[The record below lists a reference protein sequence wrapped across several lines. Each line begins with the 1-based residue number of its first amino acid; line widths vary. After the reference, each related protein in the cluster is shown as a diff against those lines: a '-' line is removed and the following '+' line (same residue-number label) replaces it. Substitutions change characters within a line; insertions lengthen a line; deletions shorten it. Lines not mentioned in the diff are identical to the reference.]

1 MQEPLH
7 HMTLRS
13 PGNTQHRSW
22 RNRRWWPFD
31 AYLSGLIG
39 LGLISTLLYARG
51 ITARYPLAVGL
62 RDPRVGWYWISGRSI
77 QAGCVFAVV
86 LGLLMLC
93 YALALRVTLR
103 LRGAHGRVIA
113 PIIIGGWFAS
123 ACALL
128 GAYPGESFDIF
139 DYLFRGR
146 MIVDYGASPLA
157 VAPFVF
163 KNQPFYDYITWRGQ
177 VDTYGPLWEYASG
190 AVAWVVPHVVGRSD
204 SQIAYILGYR
214 LLAVLLAGMCGLLIA
229 LIVRR
234 SDPAHVYTALLAWL
248 WNPLVLITTAIGAH
262 NDILMM
268 LALLLAVWLFQRRLW
283 IGGLLALVLAIHVKL
298 TALLLLPVV
307 GIWLL
312 RRRGWAGALRDGVL
326 ALALALPL
334 SWLLYAPFGGWFTLR
349 RMLQE
354 RARLLINSPADLIYH
369 LLQERYGWAEPAAW
383 RVTTLGAT
391 LLFFAAAAPVLAWFW
406 WSMRQRVTADSSEP
420 GDARFW
426 NSCVL
431 ITLAYLLIG
440 SFWFQNWYLLW
451 VLGPA
456 VLLPTS
462 RWTLTLLPA
471 YCLGALGSNLTNSF
485 LRGLPGQPFNATQLS
500 ALNVLAQVTP
510 LLCVLV
516 VTRIWQDAPRL
527 LAAARRSRATA
538 RSSVAIVAA
547 THEMDHRP

>member
-1 MQEPLH
+1 
-7 HMTLRS
+7 
-13 PGNTQHRSW
+13 
-22 RNRRWWPFD
+22 
-31 AYLSGLIG
+31 
-39 LGLISTLLYARG
+39 
-51 ITARYPLAVGL
+51 
-62 RDPRVGWYWISGRSI
+62 
-77 QAGCVFAVV
+77 
-86 LGLLMLC
+86 
-93 YALALRVTLR
+93 
-103 LRGAHGRVIA
+103 
-113 PIIIGGWFAS
+113 
-123 ACALL
+123 
-128 GAYPGESFDIF
+128 
-139 DYLFRGR
+139 
-146 MIVDYGASPLA
+146 
-157 VAPFVF
+157 
-163 KNQPFYDYITWRGQ
+163 
-177 VDTYGPLWEYASG
+177 
-190 AVAWVVPHVVGRSD
+190 
-204 SQIAYILGYR
+204 
-214 LLAVLLAGMCGLLIA
+214 MCGLLIA
-229 LIVRR
+229 LIVQR
-234 SDPAHVYTALLAWL
+234 SDPVHVHTALLAWL

-268 LALLLAVWLFQRRLW
+268 LALLLALWLFQRRLW
-283 IGGLLALVLAIHVKL
+283 IGGLLALVLAVHVKL

-312 RRRGWAGALRDGVL
+312 RRRGWAGALHDGAL

-334 SWLLYAPFGGWFTLR
+334 SWLLYAPFGGWLTLR

-369 LLQERYGWAEPAAW
+369 MLQERYGWAEPAAW

-391 LLFFAAAAPVLAWFW
+391 MLFFAAAALLLAWFW
-406 WSMRQRVTADSSEP
+406 WNMRQRITADSSES

-440 SFWFQNWYLLW
+440 SFWFQHWYLLW

-485 LRGLPGQPFNATQLS
+485 LRGLPGQPFSATQMS
-500 ALNVLAQVTP
+500 AINVLAQVAP

-516 VTRIWQDAPRL
+516 VTRIWLDAPRL

>member
-1 MQEPLH
+1 M
-7 HMTLRS
+7 
-13 PGNTQHRSW
+13 
-22 RNRRWWPFD
+22 
-31 AYLSGLIG
+31 IG
-39 LGLISTLLYARG
+39 LVLISALLYARG
-51 ITARYPLAVGL
+51 ITAGYPHAVGL

-77 QAGCVFAVV
+77 RAGIVFAVV

-93 YALALRVTLR
+93 YALAARVTLR
-103 LRGAHGRVIA
+103 LRGARGRAIA
-113 PIIIGGWFAS
+113 PIIIGGWLVS
-123 ACALL
+123 AFALL

-146 MIVDYGASPLA
+146 MIVEYGASPLA

-163 KNQPFYDYITWRGQ
+163 KNQPFYEYITWRGQ
-177 VDTYGPLWEYASG
+177 VDTYGPIWEYASG
-190 AVAWVVPHVVGRSD
+190 AVAWVVPHVVGRSA
-204 SQIAYILGYR
+204 SQIAYIVGYR

-234 SDPAHVYTALLAWL
+234 SAPAHTHTALLAWL

-268 LALLLAVWLFQRRLW
+268 LALVLSLWLFQRRLW
-283 IGGLLALVLAIHVKL
+283 VCGLLALALAAHVKL
-298 TALLLLPVV
+298 TALLILPVV

-312 RRRGWAGALRDGVL
+312 RQRGWARALRDGAV

-354 RARLLINSPADLIYH
+354 RSRLLINSPADLIYH

-391 LLFFAAAAPVLAWFW
+391 MLFFAAAALLLAWFW
-406 WSMRQRVTADSSEP
+406 WSMRDHVTADSSEP
-420 GDARFW
+420 GHARLW
-426 NSCVL
+426 NSCVV

-440 SFWFQNWYLLW
+440 SFWFQHWYLLW
-451 VLGPA
+451 VLAPA
-456 VLLPTS
+456 VLMPAS

-485 LRGLPGQPFNATQLS
+485 LRNLAGLPFSATQMS
-500 ALNVLAQVTP
+500 AINVLAQVAP
-510 LLCVLV
+510 LLCVLA
-516 VTRIWQDAPRL
+516 VTRIWLDAPRL

-538 RSSVAIVAA
+538 RSSGSIVAGS
-547 THEMDHRP
+547 HEMDHRP